1 MVSAATR
8 PLLTGDD
15 AARALETA
23 ERVFA
28 RSLRAIEAG
37 ARAPES
43 PGGFGGCLLA
53 GDALLRAGREIP
65 RSLREIAQAALVTS
79 PERRSLYDGR
89 AGLLAIL
96 DAVDRDGGAFARP
109 RAALRA
115 AIAAELRAAPA
126 LDPAD
131 RYGYDLVAGVAGK
144 LIALRDVPEDVA
156 RHVCALFR
164 DFADRVEER
173 IGGAGDPADAPLDI
187 GVAHGVPGILAA
199 LNVALP
205 CESGLARRYAGLI
218 VALSHEVGGA
228 RRWDAV
234 WSRER
239 VPPPRRA
246 WCYQT
251 AGVAAV
257 LHDRALLD
265 GDAALRALARDAL
278 LGTLR
283 EPEQPHWDDALC
295 HGRSGVALIH
305 ARVAGDDERFA
316 RAAELLARRV
326 LDDYR
331 DDAPFGYRAYDLI
344 AQAEDDRPEF
354 LDGALG
360 VALFLVEAAAPSD
373 LRWLPL
379 LGLRPGACA

>member
-1 MVSAATR
+1 MVSVATR
-8 PLLTGDD
+8 PLLSGND
-15 AARALETA
+15 AVRALEIA

-37 ARAPES
+37 TRAPES

-53 GDALLRAGREIP
+53 GDALLRAGRDIP
-65 RSLREIAQAALVTS
+65 GSLREVAQSALTIS
-79 PERRSLYDGR
+79 PQRRSLYEGR
-89 AGLLAIL
+89 AGLLAVL
-96 DAVDRDGGAFARP
+96 DAVDRDGTAFARP
-109 RAALRA
+109 RAALHA
-115 AIAAELRAAPA
+115 KIAEELRGAPA
-126 LDPAD
+126 LDPSD
-131 RYGYDLVAGVAGK
+131 RYGFDLIAGVAGK
-144 LIALRDVPEDVA
+144 LIALRDVPPDVA
-156 RHVCALFR
+156 DHVRVRFAA
-164 DFADRVEER
+164 FADRVCER
-173 IGGAGDPADAPLDI
+173 LDDGDGQPLDI

-205 CESGLARRYAGLI
+205 DERALARRYAELI
-218 VALSHEVGGA
+218 VALSHDVDGA
-228 RRWDAV
+228 RRWDAT
-234 WSRER
+234 WSRGR
-239 VPPPRRA
+239 RPPPRRA

-265 GDAALRALARDAL
+265 GDTALRALARDAL

-295 HGRSGVALIH
+295 HGRSGVALIY
-305 ARVAGDDERFA
+305 ARVADEDERFA
-316 RAAELLARRV
+316 REARRLARRV

-344 AQAEDDRPEF
+344 EGAEHDRPEF
-354 LDGALG
+354 LDGAVG
-360 VALFLVEAAAPSD
+360 IALFLVEAAAPSG

-379 LGLRPGACA
+379 LGLRPGAPG